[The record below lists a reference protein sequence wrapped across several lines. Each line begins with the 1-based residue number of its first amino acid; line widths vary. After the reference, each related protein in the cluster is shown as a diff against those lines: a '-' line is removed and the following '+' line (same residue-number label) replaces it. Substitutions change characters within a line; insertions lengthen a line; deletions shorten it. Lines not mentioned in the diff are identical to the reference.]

1 MTAPSLDALRD
12 IHLPPAPVLASLLP
26 PWWWGAP
33 ALALLVC
40 ALWWARRW
48 RRRRPL
54 RSALRELARLAS
66 AHAREADTT
75 RLARGLSRLLRH
87 YAVARFAHTGV
98 AGLSGAAWLDFL
110 DAHGGNGA
118 FRHGVGAAMDT
129 RPYQSGGAFDEAALL
144 ALVRRWLQANPP

>member
-12 IHLPPAPVLASLLP
+12 IHLPPAPLLASLLP
-26 PWWWGAP
+26 PWWWGAT
-33 ALALLVC
+33 ALALLVG

-48 RRRRPL
+48 VRRRPL

-66 AHAREADTT
+66 AHAREADAT

-87 YAVARFAHTGV
+87 YAVARFARTGV
-98 AGLSGAAWLDFL
+98 AGLTGAAWLDFL
-110 DAHGGNGA
+110 DAHGGNGD
-118 FRHGVGAAMDT
+118 FGHGVGAALEA